1 MQEELRSERD
11 AEMTTGSAVATA
23 APAPAPKEAPAT
35 PVGRLERVPAFASY
49 NLGSQFYPRFA
60 SAYFDRGVTPYRMR
74 TSDRPLTDVT
84 ASRRAA
90 DAKRTRTAAPMLR
103 RPLMIVPVLLPER
116 REPVTAALTP

>member
-1 MQEELRSERD
+1 VFGLFSKPPGAAEMLTDRTDGGALEIAALHPNAPMQEELRSERD

-23 APAPAPKEAPAT
+23 ASAAAPKEAPAT

-84 ASRRAA
+84 ASRRA
-90 DAKRTRTAAPMLR
+90 
-103 RPLMIVPVLLPER
+103 
-116 REPVTAALTP
+116 